1 MKTTK
6 TLNITY
12 HVNENAVSLKKVLEE
27 YFLIYYKELQNQK
40 L

>member
-1 MKTTK
+1 MKQAK

-12 HVNENAVSLKKVLEE
+12 HINDNALSLKKVLEE
-27 YFLIYYKELQNQK
+27 SFLIYYKELQNQK